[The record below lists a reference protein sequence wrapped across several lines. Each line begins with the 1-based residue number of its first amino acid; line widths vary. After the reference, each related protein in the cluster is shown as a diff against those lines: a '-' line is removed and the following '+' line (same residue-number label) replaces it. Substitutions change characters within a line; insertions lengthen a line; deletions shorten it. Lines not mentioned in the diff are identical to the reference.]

1 MSAYNRK
8 ALLIL
13 AVCGTLLCVG
23 AFFCKTLCKWSYLSG
38 GIAAVSLLVLL
49 VGTCLGRQTGRSR
62 RKQAGYSSAM
72 PDDARQAL
80 RIIRGQEDGHR
91 HYESLSPE
99 QRRKSIFGGKHV

>member
-1 MSAYNRK
+1 MSTYNRK
-8 ALLIL
+8 ALLMFTI
-13 AVCGTLLCVG
+13 CGTLLCAG
-23 AFFCKTLCKWSYLSG
+23 AFLCEALRKWAYLSG
-38 GIAAVSLLVLL
+38 GIAALSLLVLL

-80 RIIRGQEDGHR
+80 RIIRGQDDGHR
-91 HYESLSPE
+91 HYESLPPE